1 MPKLL
6 YADRYNINDK
16 IYIRIPTVGEVLE
29 NEEQYLEIVYS
40 IIATP
45 YDLMVQLDDIGV
57 DFTKI
62 NAFELFCLLFGHL
75 RETDTSLV
83 FGDLD
88 LKNFR
93 TVVNNQNG
101 DVVLRDEEND
111 ITIDRAIHQQICA
124 CLRKLLNIPKTEK
137 SPGNEEG
144 RVYMLEKARKKLKRK
159 RRKSQPESQLEDLII
174 ALVNTAEFPY
184 DYESVKDI
192 SIYQFYASL
201 KQVTHKVKFDKTM
214 IGVYAG
220 TVQFD
225 KLDMDERSWILT
237 NNIET

>member
-6 YADRYNINDK
+6 YADRYQINDK
-16 IYIRIPTVGEVLE
+16 IYVRIPTVGEVLE
-29 NEEQYLEIVYS
+29 NEDAYFEIVYS
-40 IIATP
+40 IVATP
-45 YDLMVQLDDIGV
+45 YDMMVQLDESGI

-62 NAFELFCLLFGHL
+62 TSFDLFCLLFGHL
-75 RETDTSLV
+75 REMDTSLV

-88 LKNFR
+88 LTKFR
-93 TVVNNQNG
+93 TAVNNQNG
-101 DVVLRDEEND
+101 NVVLRDEEND
-111 ITIDRAIHQQICA
+111 IVIDRAIHGQICA

-137 SPGNEEG
+137 TPGNEEA
-144 RVYMLEKARKKLKRK
+144 RVYMLEKARKKMKRKK
-159 RRKSQPESQLEDLII
+159 RRKQSDSQIEDLII

-184 DYESVKDI
+184 DYMSVRDI

-220 TVQFD
+220 TVAFD

-237 NNIET
+237 NTDN

>member
-6 YADRYNINDK
+6 YADRYDINDK
-16 IYIRIPTVGEVLE
+16 IHICIPNVGEVLA
-29 NEEQYLEIVYS
+29 NEDKYYEVVYS

-45 YDLMVQLDDIGV
+45 YDLMVQLDDNGI

-75 RETDTSLV
+75 RELDTSMV

-88 LKNFR
+88 LKKFNIA
-93 TVVNNQNG
+93 VNNQNG
-101 DVVLRDEEND
+101 NYVLRDEEND
-111 ITIDRAIHQQICA
+111 ITIDRAIHGQICA
-124 CLRKLLNIPKTEK
+124 CLRKILNIPKTEK
-137 SPGNEEG
+137 QPGNEEG
-144 RVYMLEKARKKLKRK
+144 RIYMLQKARKKANRKRK
-159 RRKSQPESQLEDLII
+159 KAQSESQIEDMII
-174 ALVNTAEFPY
+174 ALVNTPEFPY

-201 KQVTHKVKFDKTM
+201 KQIIHKVKFDKTM

-220 TVQFD
+220 TVAFKD
-225 KLDMDERSWILT
+225 LDMDERSWIMT
-237 NNIET
+237 NQET

>member
-16 IYIRIPTVGEVLE
+16 IYVRIPTVGEVLE
-29 NEEQYLEIVYS
+29 NEDSYFEIVYS
-40 IIATP
+40 IVATP
-45 YDLMVQLDDIGV
+45 YDLMVQLDESGI

-62 NAFELFCLLFGHL
+62 TSFDLFCLLFGHL
-75 RETDTSLV
+75 KEMDVSLV

-88 LKNFR
+88 LTKFK

-101 DVVLRDEEND
+101 NFVLRDEEND
-111 ITIDRAIHQQICA
+111 IIIDRAIHGQICA

-137 SPGNEEG
+137 TPGNEEA
-144 RVYMLEKARKKLKRK
+144 RIYMLEKARKKMKRK
-159 RRKSQPESQLEDLII
+159 KRQKQPDSQIEDLIV

-184 DYESVKDI
+184 NYESVKDI

-237 NNIET
+237 STEN

>member
-6 YADRYNINDK
+6 YADRYDINDK
-16 IYIRIPTVGEVLE
+16 IHICIPTVGEVLA
-29 NEEQYLEIVYS
+29 NEDKYYEVVYS

-45 YDLMVQLDDIGV
+45 YDLMVQLDDNGI

-75 RETDTSLV
+75 RELDTSMV

-88 LKNFR
+88 LKKFNIA
-93 TVVNNQNG
+93 VNNQNG
-101 DVVLRDEEND
+101 NYVLRDEEND
-111 ITIDRAIHQQICA
+111 ITIDRAIHGQICA
-124 CLRKLLNIPKTEK
+124 CLRKILNIPKTEK
-137 SPGNEEG
+137 QPGNEEG
-144 RVYMLEKARKKLKRK
+144 RIYMLQKARKKANRKRK
-159 RRKSQPESQLEDLII
+159 KAQSESQIEDMII

-201 KQVTHKVKFDKTM
+201 KQIIHKVKFDKTM

-220 TVQFD
+220 TVAFKD
-225 KLDMDERSWILT
+225 LDMDERSWIMT
-237 NNIET
+237 NQET

>member
-16 IYIRIPTVGEVLE
+16 IYVMVPTVGEVLD
-29 NEEQYLEIVYS
+29 NEDKYFEIVYT

-45 YDLMVQLDDIGV
+45 YDLMVQLDDNGI

-62 NAFELFCLLFGHL
+62 SSFELFCLLFGHL
-75 RETDTSLV
+75 KELDTSLV

-88 LKNFR
+88 LSKFNVAIN
-93 TVVNNQNG
+93 TQNG
-101 DVVLRDEEND
+101 NYVLRDEEND
-111 ITIDRAIHQQICA
+111 ITIDRAIHGQICA

-137 SPGNEEG
+137 LPGNEEG
-144 RVYMLEKARKKLKRK
+144 RIYMLEKARKKAKRK
-159 RRKSQPESQLEDLII
+159 KKKQAESQIEDLIV

-184 DYESVKDI
+184 DYMSVKDI
-192 SIYQFYASL
+192 SIYQFYSSL
-201 KQVTHKVKFDKTM
+201 KQITHKVKFDKTM

-220 TVQFD
+220 TVSFD
-225 KLDMDERSWILT
+225 KLNMDERSWILT
-237 NNIET
+237 NTDN

>member
-16 IYIRIPTVGEVLE
+16 IYVRVPTVGEVLD
-29 NEEQYLEIVYS
+29 NEDKYFEIVYT

-45 YDLMVQLDDIGV
+45 YDLMVQLDDNGI

-62 NAFELFCLLFGHL
+62 SSFELFCLLFGHL
-75 RETDTSLV
+75 KELDTSLV

-88 LKNFR
+88 ISKFNVAIN
-93 TVVNNQNG
+93 TQNG
-101 DVVLRDEEND
+101 NYVLRDEEND
-111 ITIDRAIHQQICA
+111 ITIDRAIHGQICA

-137 SPGNEEG
+137 LPGNEEG
-144 RVYMLEKARKKLKRK
+144 RIYMLEKARKKAKRK
-159 RRKSQPESQLEDLII
+159 KKKQAESQIEDLIV

-184 DYESVKDI
+184 DYMSVKDI
-192 SIYQFYASL
+192 SIYQFYSSL
-201 KQVTHKVKFDKTM
+201 KQITHKVKFDKTM

-220 TVQFD
+220 TVSFD
-225 KLDMDERSWILT
+225 KLNMDERSWILT
-237 NNIET
+237 NTDN